1 MKIFNDS
8 ASLIKELKHLRKEGA
23 SSVGFVPTMGALHKG
38 HISLIEKSIS
48 ENDITV
54 CSIFINPIQFNNEE
68 DFKKY
73 PKLYD
78 EDLVKLKAACCDI
91 VFIPEVSEMYPNQLL
106 TKINFG
112 DLEGLLEGAF
122 RPGHF
127 NGVGIVVSKLFN
139 IVSPDRAYF
148 GQKDLQ
154 QVQIVKQ
161 LVRDLS
167 FQTEIITCPTY
178 RSNDGL
184 ALSSR
189 NKRLSDRGLEK
200 ALVLYKTLRNCAKA
214 LQTTQQLSFAKE
226 VASKILLENKT
237 YVTLEYLEIVSL
249 PDLKEV
255 TTVKEGDEIAICIAA
270 FVEDIRLIDN
280 LIIKI

>member
-1 MKIFNDS
+1 MKIFNNP
-8 ASLIKELKHLRKEGA
+8 ALLIKELKHLRKEGA
-23 SSVGFVPTMGALHKG
+23 SSIGFVPTMGALHKG

-68 DFKKY
+68 DFNKY

-78 EDLVKLKAACCDI
+78 EDLAKLKSACCDV
-91 VFIPEVSEMYPNQLL
+91 VFIPEVSDMYPNQPL
-106 TKINFG
+106 TKIDFG
-112 DLEGLLEGAF
+112 IIESVLEGAF

-139 IVSPDRAYF
+139 IVHPDRAYF

-154 QVQIVKQ
+154 QVQVVKQ

-167 FQTEIITCPTY
+167 FQTEIVTCPTF
-178 RSNDGL
+178 RSKEGL

-189 NKRLSDRGLEK
+189 NKRLSDKGLVN
-200 ALVLYKTLRNCAKA
+200 ALVLYKTLKTCAKA
-214 LQTTQQLSFAKE
+214 LQTTLKVDFAKE
-226 VASKILLENKT
+226 VATKILIENKKF
-237 YVTLEYLEIVSL
+237 VTPEYLEIVRLS
-249 PDLKEV
+249 DLKEV
-255 TTVKEGDEIAICIAA
+255 TTVQEGDEVAICIAA